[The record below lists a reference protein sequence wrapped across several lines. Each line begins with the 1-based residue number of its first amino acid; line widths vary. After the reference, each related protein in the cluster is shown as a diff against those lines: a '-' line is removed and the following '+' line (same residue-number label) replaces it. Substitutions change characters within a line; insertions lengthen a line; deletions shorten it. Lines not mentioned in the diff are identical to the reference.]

1 MYELYCVRS
10 FF

>member
-1 MYELYCVRS
+1 VRS